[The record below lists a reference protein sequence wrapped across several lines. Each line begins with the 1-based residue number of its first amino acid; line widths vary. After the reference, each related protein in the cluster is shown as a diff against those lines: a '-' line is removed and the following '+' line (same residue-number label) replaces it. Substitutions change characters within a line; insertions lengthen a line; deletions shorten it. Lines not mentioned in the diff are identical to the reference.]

1 MSNLSEKVFFASLLT
16 KRERHFSDPGSR
28 EANDYRVEIN
38 DKGHK
43 TLKFIGTHDIYQD
56 IQSYAEE
63 CKIENIIARA
73 AAGDP
78 NALNQRRGTYAD
90 ITETPKNLAEAQNII
105 LRLSTEFEKLP
116 TEIRAKFDN
125 SKEKFINEFGSDSW
139 VDAMG
144 LKVPETSSDVKADN
158 VDFVPGTT
166 EASKEVLTPGG
177 NE

>member
-1 MSNLSEKVFFASLLT
+1 MSNLSDKIFFASLLT
-16 KRERHFSDPGSR
+16 KKERHFSDPGSR

-43 TLKFIGTHDIYQD
+43 SLKFIGTHDIYQD

-90 ITETPKNLAEAQNII
+90 ITDTPKNLAEAQNII
-105 LRLSTEFEKLP
+105 LKLSTEFDKLP
-116 TEIRAKFDN
+116 TEIRSKFDN
-125 SKEKFINEFGSDSW
+125 SKEKFIRDFGSDSW
-139 VDAMG
+139 VEAMG
-144 LKVPETSSDVKADN
+144 LKVPENSNDNKADK

-166 EASKEVLTPGG
+166 EAAKDVLTPGG

>member
-1 MSNLSEKVFFASLLT
+1 MSEKIFFSSLLT
-16 KRERHFSDPGSR
+16 KRERHFTNPGSR
-28 EANDYRVEIN
+28 EANDYRVEID

-90 ITETPKNLAEAQNII
+90 ITDTPKNLAEAQNII
-105 LRLSTEFEKLP
+105 LKLSSEFEKLP

-139 VDAMG
+139 VEAMG
-144 LKVPETSSDVKADN
+144 LKPTEAPAEAKADK

-166 EASKEVLTPGG
+166 EAAKEVLTPEANK

>member
-1 MSNLSEKVFFASLLT
+1 MSEKIFFSSLLT
-16 KRERHFSDPGSR
+16 KKERHFSNPGSR
-28 EANDYRVEIN
+28 EANDYRVEID

-78 NALNQRRGTYAD
+78 EALNQRRGTYAD
-90 ITETPKNLAEAQNII
+90 ITNTPKNLAEAQNII
-105 LRLSTEFEKLP
+105 LRLSNEFDKLP
-116 TEIRAKFDN
+116 LDIRAKFDN
-125 SKEKFINEFGSDSW
+125 SKERFINDFGSDSW
-139 VDAMG
+139 AEAMG
-144 LKVPETSSDVKADN
+144 LKTADNKTEKADN

-166 EASKEVLTPGG
+166 EAAKEVLTPGG

>member
-1 MSNLSEKVFFASLLT
+1 MSEKIFFSSLLT
-16 KRERHFSDPGSR
+16 KKERHFSDPGSR

-43 TLKFIGTHDIYQD
+43 SLKFIGTHDIYQD

-90 ITETPKNLAEAQNII
+90 ITNTPASLAEAQNII
-105 LRLSTEFEKLP
+105 LRLSSDFDKLP

-125 SKEKFINEFGSDSW
+125 SKEKFVKEFGSEFW
-139 VDAMG
+139 VEAMG
-144 LKVPETSSDVKADN
+144 LKLPEENKEAKADN

-166 EASKEVLTPGG
+166 EAAKDVLTPGG
-177 NE
+177 DKE

>member
-1 MSNLSEKVFFASLLT
+1 MSEKVFFASLLT
-16 KRERHFSDPGSR
+16 KKERYFSDPGSR

-43 TLKFIGTHDIYQD
+43 TLKFIGTHDIYQE
-56 IQSYAEE
+56 IQSYADE

-78 NALNQRRGTYAD
+78 NILNQRKGVYAD
-90 ITETPKNLAEAQNII
+90 ITDTPANLAEAQNII
-105 LRLSTEFEKLP
+105 LKLSSEFEKLP

-125 SKEKFINEFGSDSW
+125 SKEKFISEFGSDSW
-139 VDAMG
+139 VEAMG
-144 LKVPETSSDVKADN
+144 LKAPETPNENKADN

-166 EASKEVLTPGG
+166 EAAKEVLTPGG

>member
-1 MSNLSEKVFFASLLT
+1 MSEKIFFASLLT
-16 KRERHFSDPGSR
+16 KRERHFTDPGSR

-43 TLKFIGTHDIYQD
+43 SLNFVGTHDIYQE

-78 NALNQRRGTYAD
+78 NALNQRQGIFAD
-90 ITETPKNLAEAQNII
+90 ITDTPSSLAEAQNMI
-105 LRLSTEFEKLP
+105 LRLSSDFDKLP

-125 SKEKFINEFGSDSW
+125 SKEKFVKEFGSDMW
-139 VDAMG
+139 IEAMG
-144 LKVPETSSDVKADN
+144 LKSPEKKEAPKTDN

-166 EASKEVLTPGG
+166 EATETVLTPGG
-177 NE
+177 ESK

>member
-1 MSNLSEKVFFASLLT
+1 MSEKIFFSSLLT
-16 KRERHFSDPGSR
+16 KKERHFSNPGSR
-28 EANDYRVEIN
+28 EANDYRVEID

-43 TLKFIGTHDIYQD
+43 TLNFIGTHDIYQD
-56 IQSYAEE
+56 IQSYAED

-78 NALNQRRGTYAD
+78 DALNQRRGIYAD
-90 ITETPKNLAEAQNII
+90 ITDTPKNLAEAQNVI
-105 LRLSTEFEKLP
+105 LKLSSEFEKLP

-125 SKEKFINEFGSDSW
+125 SKEKFINEFGSDNW
-139 VDAMG
+139 VEAMG
-144 LKVPETSSDVKADN
+144 LKAPESKPEVAEK

-166 EASKEVLTPGG
+166 EAAKDVLTPGG

>member
-1 MSNLSEKVFFASLLT
+1 MSEKIFFSSLLT
-16 KRERHFSDPGSR
+16 KKERHFTDPGSR
-28 EANDYRVEIN
+28 EANDYRVEID

-56 IQSYAEE
+56 IQSYAEDL
-63 CKIENIIARA
+63 KIENIIARA

-90 ITETPKNLAEAQNII
+90 ITDTPKNLAEAQNII
-105 LRLSTEFEKLP
+105 LRLSSEFEKLP

-125 SKEKFINEFGSDSW
+125 SKEKFINEFGSDNW
-139 VDAMG
+139 VEAMG
-144 LKVPETSSDVKADN
+144 LKPTEAPAEAKADK

-166 EASKEVLTPGG
+166 EAAKDVLTPEANK

>member
-1 MSNLSEKVFFASLLT
+1 MSEKVFFSSLLT
-16 KRERHFSDPGSR
+16 KRERHFTNPGSR
-28 EANDYRVEIN
+28 EANDYRVEID

-90 ITETPKNLAEAQNII
+90 ITDTPKNLAEAQNII
-105 LRLSTEFEKLP
+105 LKLSSEFEKLP

-139 VDAMG
+139 VEAMG
-144 LKVPETSSDVKADN
+144 LKPTEASAEAKADK

-166 EASKEVLTPGG
+166 EAAKDVLTP
-177 NE
+177 EASKE

>member
-1 MSNLSEKVFFASLLT
+1 MSDKVFFASLLS
-16 KRERHFSDPGSR
+16 KRERHFSNPGSR

-43 TLKFIGTHDIYQD
+43 SLKFIGTHDIYQD
-56 IQSYAEE
+56 IQSYADE

-78 NALNQRRGTYAD
+78 TILNQRRGTYAD
-90 ITETPKNLAEAQNII
+90 ITDTPKNLAEAQNII

-116 TEIRAKFDN
+116 TEVRAKFDN

-139 VDAMG
+139 VEAMG
-144 LKVPETSSDVKADN
+144 LKPTETPNENKADK

-166 EASKEVLTPGG
+166 EAAKEVLTPGG

>member
-1 MSNLSEKVFFASLLT
+1 MCETAYFYTLLNT
-16 KRERHFSDPGSR
+16 KERHFTEPGSR
-28 EANDYRVEIN
+28 EANDYQVII
-38 DKGHK
+38 DKKGHK
-43 TLKFIGTHDIYQD
+43 TLKQTGTHDIYEE

-78 NALNQRRGTYAD
+78 TILNQRRGTYAD
-90 ITETPKNLAEAQNII
+90 ITDTPKNLAEAQNII

-139 VDAMG
+139 IDAMG
-144 LKVPETSSDVKADN
+144 LKVPETSSENKADN

-166 EASKEVLTPGG
+166 EAAKEVLTPGG

>member
-1 MSNLSEKVFFASLLT
+1 MSEKVFFSSLLT
-16 KRERHFSDPGSR
+16 KKERHFSNPGSR
-28 EANDYRVEIN
+28 EANDYRVEID

-90 ITETPKNLAEAQNII
+90 ITDTPKNLAEAQNII
-105 LRLSTEFEKLP
+105 LKLSSEFERLP
-116 TEIRAKFDN
+116 TDIRAKFNN
-125 SKEKFINEFGSDSW
+125 SKEKFINDFGSESW
-139 VDAMG
+139 VEAMG
-144 LKVPETSSDVKADN
+144 LKPTEAPAEAKADK

-166 EASKEVLTPGG
+166 EAAKEILTPGG
-177 NE
+177 EDK